1 MVQLAMRDFDLPI
14 GQLQIDLRAIE
25 PIRLPAFAGSKL
37 EGAFGRTLYEIS
49 CTRRDLESCQPCP
62 LRQICPYGTL
72 YAPTLPADLKVDS
85 LKQPPRP
92 LIFVAEMARERVVQ
106 PHESFGFGLVVVGRA
121 LQHLPYIVAA
131 IRQMGERGIGL
142 GRGRFELIQVSSQ
155 NPYTGQSQS
164 LASAA
169 SPVVAHQALQINQ
182 ADLPALPESQLTLH
196 LETFTHIKSGGKVV
210 EALQFP
216 VLVRALQ
223 RRVSNLEQ
231 IYGGARSQG
240 ANYSQL
246 PLLARGVELIE
257 QQTRHS
263 HQARSGKGRDPII
276 MNGLVGRVTYRGD
289 LQPFAILLRFGE
301 LVGVGRW
308 AHFGAGRYRIVT
320 SGAEDGDV

>member
-1 MVQLAMRDFDLPI
+1 M
-14 GQLQIDLRAIE
+14 
-25 PIRLPAFAGSKL
+25 
-37 EGAFGRTLYEIS
+37 
-49 CTRRDLESCQPCP
+49 
-62 LRQICPYGTL
+62 
-72 YAPTLPADLKVDS
+72 VDS

-92 LIFVAEMARERVVQ
+92 LIFAAGMARERVVQ
-106 PHESFGFGLVVVGRA
+106 PQESFGFGLVVVGRA

-142 GRGRFELIQVSSQ
+142 GRGRFELTQVSSQ

-169 SPVVAHQALQINQ
+169 SPVVAHRAFEINQ
-182 ADLPALPESQLTLH
+182 ADLPALPEGELTLR

-231 IYGGARSQG
+231 VYGGGKSIG
-240 ANYSQL
+240 GNFGEL
-246 PLLARGVELIE
+246 PLLARGVEIVG
-257 QQTRHS
+257 QRTRHAV
-263 HQARSGKGRDPII
+263 QARRGKGGQQPVI
-276 MNGLVGRVTYRGD
+276 MNGLVGSVTYSGELR
-289 LQPFAILLRFGE
+289 PFATLLRFGE
-301 LVGVGRW
+301 LVGVGKW

-320 SGAEDGDV
+320 SGAQDGDV